1 MKGLRNK
8 NIHLMRYSLI
18 QDMTPGKKFEYVI
31 SYEMTVLGLLLLKMT
46 ASHFYGDLD
55 LAFIFPWEM
64 RM

>member
-1 MKGLRNK
+1 
-8 NIHLMRYSLI
+8 MRYSLI